1 MTSDSAGGQT
11 DRGESTPLDAAAV
24 AAMRAEAVE
33 ITAELI
39 RIESVNTGDS
49 ATIGD
54 GETRVCRRIAE
65 LFDEVGLDSELVESD
80 PGRGSLFARFEGS
93 DPEAGA
99 LVVHGHVDVVPAEAA
114 DWSVPP
120 FSGEIRDGWLYG
132 RGAVDMK
139 DMLGMTLAAVRAMRR
154 ADIVPRRTLILAF
167 FADEE
172 HAGLRGAKWIV
183 ANRPDLFAGATHA
196 ISEVGG
202 FSVRVGDKRL
212 YPVATA
218 EKGVG
223 WAQLSATGTA
233 GHASMPTADNAVAR
247 LVQAMARVS
256 AHEFPLTETDS
267 IGTLCRQ
274 VAEILGFEPT
284 LEELAAHLDD
294 LGYLAPMVRATL
306 SDTASVTVADAGYK
320 VNVIPTD
327 ARGAIDGRV
336 LPGSEETFRPQLEE
350 LLGEDVDVDWVW
362 TPPIAAPVDDPL
374 VETIRTAVAAQDPDG
389 VVVPYLLPA
398 STDNKHLAPLGI
410 KGYGFVPLQVP
421 DDFDVFGNFHAVDE
435 RVPVS
440 ALEFGVT
447 VLEQI
452 LRTA

>member
-1 MTSDSAGGQT
+1 MTSDTANGQAG
-11 DRGESTPLDAAAV
+11 RGEASPLDAAAV
-24 AAMRAEAVE
+24 AAMRAEAVQ

-39 RIESVNTGDS
+39 RIESVNTGDP

-65 LFDEVGLDSELVESD
+65 LLDEVGLDSELVESD
-80 PGRGSLFARFEGS
+80 PGRGSLFARFEGA
-93 DPEAGA
+93 DADAGA
-99 LVVHGHVDVVPAEAA
+99 LVVHGHVDVVPAAAA

-139 DMLGMTLAAVRAMRR
+139 NMLGMTLAAVRAMRR
-154 ADIVPRRTLILAF
+154 AGIVPRRTVILAF

-172 HAGLRGAKWIV
+172 HAGLRGAKWMV
-183 ANRPDLFAGATHA
+183 ENRPDLFAGATHA

-202 FSVRVGDKRL
+202 FSVQVGEKRL

-223 WAQLSATGTA
+223 WAQLRAGGTA
-233 GHASMPTADNAVAR
+233 GHASMPTADNAVGR
-247 LVQAMARVS
+247 LVEAMARVS
-256 AHEFPLTETDS
+256 AHRFPLTETES
-267 IGTLCRQ
+267 IGSLCREL
-274 VAEILGFEPT
+274 AGILGFEPK

-294 LGYLAPMVRATL
+294 LGFLAPMVRATL
-306 SDTASVTVADAGYK
+306 SDTASVTVAEAGYK
-320 VNVIPTD
+320 VNVIPTE

-336 LPGSEETFRPQLEE
+336 LPGSEGTFRRQLEE
-350 LLGEDVDVDWVW
+350 LLGEDVEVEWVW
-362 TPPIAAPVDDPL
+362 TPPISAPVDDPL
-374 VETIRTAVAAQDPDG
+374 VDTIRAAVAAADPDG

-398 STDNKHLAPLGI
+398 STDNKHLDRLGI
-410 KGYGFVPLQVP
+410 RGYGFVPLRVP
-421 DDFDVFGNFHAVDE
+421 ADFDVFGTFHAVDE
-435 RVPVS
+435 RVPVA